1 MESIQVKNSQERKRV
16 YFCGPQSVTSGILH
30 FGGMLLSVVG
40 LILLLA
46 LTAQGGHDPWKLVSF
61 GVYGTSMVL
70 LYGASGT
77 YHTFYISEKVHRAL
91 RKIDHSMVFVLIAG
105 SYMPLCMVAMRG
117 PVGWTVFGL
126 VCFFTVAGIVMKMFW
141 IDAPKWVSA
150 LLYVLLGWMIV
161 GVFFSLKA
169 SLSPQALAWLF
180 LGGLLYTVGA
190 VIYAVK
196 KEWICTKYFGNH
208 ELFHIFI
215 LLGSACHYI
224 LMLGYI
230 R

>member
-1 MESIQVKNSQERKRV
+1 MESTDIKNWTEKKKV
-16 YFCGPQSVTSGILH
+16 YFCEPQSITSGLLH

-40 LILLLA
+40 MVLLLSF
-46 LTAQGGHDPWKLVSF
+46 TVQGDNDPWKVVSF

-77 YHTFYISEKVHRAL
+77 YHTFYISEKVHRVL
-91 RKIDHSMVFVLIAG
+91 RKIDHSMVFILIAG
-105 SYMPLCMVAMRG
+105 SYTPLCLVAMRG
-117 PVGWTVFGL
+117 PVGWTLFGL
-126 VCFFTVAGIVMKMFW
+126 VLACTAAGITMKMFW

-150 LLYVLLGWMIV
+150 LCYLLLGWMIT
-161 GVFFSLKA
+161 GALYFMRYSFSL
-169 SLSPQALAWLF
+169 QALAWLF
-180 LGGLLYTVGA
+180 AGGLFYTVGA
-190 VIYAVK
+190 IIYVLK
-196 KEWICTKYFGNH
+196 RDWIDTKYFGNH